1 MAFEAF
7 DDDEDEVLTL
17 DEITEGLDVNNI
29 DLQDSEKEKLLK
41 MIDSNNDGVCT
52 LDEWINIL
60 EPAIKAE
67 NKFIDIMGGLDIK
80 NPLILEEQILDLTFK
95 SRRLNL

>member
-1 MAFEAF
+1 
-7 DDDEDEVLTL
+7 
-17 DEITEGLDVNNI
+17 
-29 DLQDSEKEKLLK
+29 

-95 SRRLNL
+95 SRRLNLQLKELERTTDGKNFIRKKQAQDQIKAVADEVKQREKEL